1 MDFTT
6 TEAADDLGGL
16 VRTITESV
24 CTPEHHRAL
33 DGLAQRFDRDLWA
46 KLIEADVL
54 SAASPE
60 ALGGGGF
67 GVLEQVAVLVALGRR
82 LAAVPYL
89 ESVVLGAGA
98 LARFGSEALQQEWAT
113 PAVNGEKIITVALDG
128 EMGQGPV
135 QATAD
140 GDGYRLTGS
149 RTQVAYGP
157 VADAF
162 LVPAET
168 DAGVGVFLV
177 ASDDAG
183 VSVTPQKTTGHGSV
197 GHLELQGVEVP
208 RRARGGQRHD
218 VLGWL
223 TTRATLGR
231 SAYQL
236 GVLERALELTS
247 EYAREREQFDRP
259 IGSFQAVSSRLADGY
274 IDIKGLR
281 LTVTQAAWRLSEDL
295 PAEVDVSTAAFWAAD
310 AGHRVAHTTVHVHG
324 GVGIDLDHPVHRYF
338 LAAKQVEFAVGGATG
353 QLLRIGRELA
363 DTPA

>member
-1 MDFTT
+1 MDFKT
-6 TEAADDLGGL
+6 TEASDDLGGL
-16 VRTITESV
+16 VRTIADSV
-24 CTPEHHRAL
+24 CTPGRQREL
-33 DGLAQRFDRDLWA
+33 DGLEERFDTDLWS

-54 SAASPE
+54 SAATPE
-60 ALGGGGF
+60 SLGGGGF
-67 GVLEQVAVLVALGRR
+67 GVLEQVAVLVALGRQ

-98 LARFGSEALQQEWAT
+98 LAKFGSEALQQEWAV
-113 PAVNGEKIITVALDG
+113 PAINGSKILAVALDG

-135 QATAD
+135 QATAS
-140 GDGYRLTGS
+140 GDGYRLTGTRALVS
-149 RTQVAYGP
+149 YAP

-168 DAGVGVFLV
+168 DKGVGVFLV
-177 ASDDAG
+177 AADDSG
-183 VSVTPQKTTGHGSV
+183 VLVTPQKTTGHGSV
-197 GHLELQGVEVP
+197 GHLELQGAEVP
-208 RRARGGQRHD
+208 RQAGPRQRND

-231 SAYQL
+231 TAFQL
-236 GVLERALELTS
+236 GVLERALELTA

-274 IDIKGLR
+274 IDVKALR
-281 LTVTQAAWRLSEDL
+281 LTLTQAAWRLSEDL
-295 PAEVDVSTAAFWAAD
+295 PADVEVSTAAFWAAD

-324 GVGIDLDHPVHRYF
+324 GVGIDTDHPVHRYF
-338 LAAKQVEFAVGGATG
+338 LAAKQTEFAVGSATG

-363 DTPA
+363 YTPA